1 MRFPYLLA
9 SMLTISSFSS
19 AMHDVA
25 PYLEFVRPSAA
36 ADGRRFARA
45 ILQFQ
50 AGDVFRRMEST
61 VRWRDGWQDRPLY
74 SRRKLC
80 PGSLTTLARSEWT
93 SPGCM
98 FIKEL
103 FPLNIN
109 RFAVQDGTVHY
120 RDFHSRPK
128 VDLKLDQIQ
137 MLGTNLTNNEKL
149 GKYSE
154 KRIHPRVH

>member
-45 ILQFQ
+45 ILSSKLVTFSVEWKALFDGAMVGEIDLYTPVVNFVQ
-50 AGDVFRRMEST
+50 GPS
-61 VRWRDGWQDRPLY
+61 RDIRQVGVNKP
-74 SRRKLC
+74 C
-80 PGSLTTLARSEWT
+80 
-93 SPGCM
+93 CM

-149 GKYSE
+149 GRYSE